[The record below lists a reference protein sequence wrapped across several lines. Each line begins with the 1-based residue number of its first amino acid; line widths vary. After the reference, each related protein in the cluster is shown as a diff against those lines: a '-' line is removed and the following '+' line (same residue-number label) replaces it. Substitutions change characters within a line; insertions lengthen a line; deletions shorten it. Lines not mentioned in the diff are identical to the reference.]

1 MSNQF
6 MSTFLVVF
14 NYLNSDLIKKQRTFK
29 IGLITIFLVV
39 FFTSLLLNTINLS
52 SLIFLRLAENQA
64 GETDLIMI
72 PYLNKKDV
80 KYKRSAL
87 DKLFANNQDLEKAQ
101 HNNSSFSES
110 FKLIDFP
117 EVRKKLMNEPFI
129 KGVSPRWIFP
139 INVSYHNLWATSNLV
154 ILNSRVENQYE
165 FGRKIN
171 LPDLNYLVNIIKLGM
186 LC

>member
-1 MSNQF
+1 MSNQII
-6 MSTFLVVF
+6 STFLVVI
-14 NYLNSDLIKKQRTFK
+14 NYLKSDLIKKQRTFK

-64 GETDLIMI
+64 GETDLILI

-80 KYKRSAL
+80 KYKRSAI
-87 DKLFANNQDLEKAQ
+87 DKLFGNNKELDKSNS
-101 HNNSSFSES
+101 NNTSFSES

-117 EVRKKLMNEPFI
+117 EVKKKLMNETFI

-139 INVSYHNLWATSNLV
+139 VNVSNINFWATSNLV
-154 ILNSRVENQYE
+154 ILNSRIENQYE

-171 LPDLNYLVNIIKLGM
+171 LPDLNYLVIYFKLGM